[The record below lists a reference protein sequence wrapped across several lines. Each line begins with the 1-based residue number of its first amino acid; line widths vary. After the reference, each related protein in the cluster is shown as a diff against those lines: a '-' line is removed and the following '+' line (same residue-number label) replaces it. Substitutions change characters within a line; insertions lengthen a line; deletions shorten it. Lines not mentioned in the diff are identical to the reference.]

1 MTQKEKKIKIQP
13 VKGLKLLIAGILLG
27 ALLLG
32 GGYLLG
38 RAAPGAVQSAEEMEA
53 VLVESRVL
61 AAGELV
67 TAHYMYTELGQYEN
81 SKEFYGAKIPFTTS
95 KFMVAYD
102 GVIKAG
108 IDLKDVTVKADG
120 LSKTVKVTVPK
131 AGIIS
136 HDMDEDSVQIY
147 DEKHS
152 VFNKLTLED
161 YTQFF
166 ADQEKSVEAKAR
178 EKGLLTEAQ
187 EEAEA
192 QLRNLL
198 EPVING
204 AGGGEWTLEFQ
215 RARQ

>member
-1 MTQKEKKIKIQP
+1 MTQKERKIKIQP
-13 VKGLKLLIAGILLG
+13 VKSLKLLLAGILLG
-27 ALLLG
+27 AVLLG
-32 GGYLLG
+32 GGYWLG
-38 RAAPGAVQSAEEMEA
+38 KTAPSVVQSAEEMEA
-53 VLVESRVL
+53 VLVESQVL

-67 TAHYMYTELGQYEN
+67 TAHYMYTELGQYAN

-108 IDLKDVTVKADG
+108 IDLEGVSVKADS
-120 LSKTVKVTVPK
+120 LTKTVTIAVPQ

-136 HDMDEDSVQIY
+136 HDMDKDSVQIY

-166 ADQEKSVEAKAR
+166 ADQEASVEAKAR
-178 EKGLLTEAQ
+178 EKGLLAEAQ
-187 EEAEA
+187 EEAVS

-198 EPVING
+198 QPVIDV
-204 AGGGEWTLEFQ
+204 AGGGEWTLEFKL
-215 RARQ
+215 ARQ